1 MNNKRISVIMGLYNC
16 EDTLERAVR
25 SIIDQTY
32 RNWNLI
38 MCDDGSTDGTCR
50 VAKQLAEWNPDKI
63 ILIHNDKNRHLAY
76 SLNRCLEQADGEY
89 IARMDAD
96 DVSMPERF
104 ERQVAF
110 LDKHPDHILCG
121 TQILIHSELS
131 GQDYISSIEE
141 CPDKYTLYRRIPF
154 NHATIMCRKEMYN
167 ILNGYSEA
175 NTAVRCEDQELWYRF
190 FAKGL
195 KGANILEPLYTV
207 VENKELIY
215 RITPK
220 NRWNSFIT
228 ALKGYR
234 LLRYPWY
241 WYYKPFLNIA
251 KVFVPKR
258 LIIKYRMKRNK

>member
-1 MNNKRISVIMGLYNC
+1 MPNDISVIMACYNC
-16 EDTLERAVR
+16 EKTIDKAID
-25 SIIDQTY
+25 SILAQTY
-32 RNWNLI
+32 SNWI
-38 MCDDGSTDGTCR
+38 MICCDDGSTDDTFHILNEY
-50 VAKQLAEWNPDKI
+50 KKEYPDRFVV
-63 ILIHNDKNRHLAY
+63 LRNDNNMKLSY
-76 SLNRCLEQADGEY
+76 SLNHCLEYVNTDLV
-89 IARMDAD
+89 ARMDAD

-110 LDKHPDHILCG
+110 LDTHPDHILCG

-131 GQDYISSIEE
+131 RQDYISSIEE
-141 CPDKYTLYRRIPF
+141 HPDKYTLYRRTPF
-154 NHATIMCRKEMYN
+154 NHATIMCRQEMYS

>member
-1 MNNKRISVIMGLYNC
+1 MPNDISVIMACYNC
-16 EDTLERAVR
+16 EKTIDKAID
-25 SIIDQTY
+25 SILAQTY
-32 RNWNLI
+32 SNWVVI
-38 MCDDGSTDGTCR
+38 CCDDGSTDDTFH
-50 VAKQLAEWNPDKI
+50 VLNEYKKEYPDRFV
-63 ILIHNDKNRHLAY
+63 ILRNDNNMKLSY
-76 SLNRCLEQADGEY
+76 SLNRCLEYVNTDLV
-89 IARMDAD
+89 ARMDAD

-141 CPDKYTLYRRIPF
+141 CPDKYTLHRRTPF
-154 NHATIMCRKEMYN
+154 NHATIMCRQEMYS

-234 LLRYPWY
+234 LLHYPWY